1 MAKIDK
7 KALEEVTPDNR
18 IVKMDF
24 PANSHTKKNEKKEE
38 RTKQNKVVTGIVV
51 KQKKSLSKRLT
62 ETFLGDDID
71 NVASYVIHDIL
82 VPAAKNTV
90 TDLITGGL
98 EMMLFGEVRGSR
110 TKRDKGRSHVSYS
123 NYYKADHRDESRKAS
138 NRNRAAHDFDDIIL
152 ETRGEAEEVL
162 SHLVDLTID
171 YGMASVAD
179 LYDLVGIT
187 SNFTDN
193 KFGWADL
200 NSASVQRVR
209 NGYMIHLPKTISL
222 D

>member
-1 MAKIDK
+1 MIDK
-7 KALEEVTPDNR
+7 GDKV
-18 IVKMDF
+18 IKMDY
-24 PANSHTKKNEKKEE
+24 PSNSHTKKQIEKKEE
-38 RTKQNKVVTGIVV
+38 RPKQNKVVTGLVV

-82 VPAAKNTV
+82 IPAAKNTF

-98 EMMLFGEVRGSR
+98 EMMFYGEVRGSR
-110 TKRDKGRSHVSYS
+110 TKRDKSRSHVSYS
-123 NYYKADHRDESRKAS
+123 NYYKAEHREQSRKVS

-171 YGMASVAD
+171 YGMASVDD
-179 LYDLVGIT
+179 LYGLVGIT
-187 SNFTDN
+187 GEFTDHN
-193 KFGWADL
+193 FGWYELTNAT
-200 NSASVQRVR
+200 VQRVR
-209 NGYMIHLPKTISL
+209 NGYMIHLPKTIKL